1 MNLYPELQQ
10 STEDDAIST
19 TSVANI
25 PKHNG
30 NFNKGIQTGGGAAA
44 TADSNN
50 NSNFHNI
57 HKQPPSSSAKFNH
70 NVAMPM
76 RIHYDNAN
84 IAPVRDNSHNKTIKT
99 SCNDSKNEKKKK
111 EIDCS
116 MNKLNYANY
125 AVDSN
130 DRVPVPVSEM
140 YDEDIDYMNKYL
152 KSLPDYNDLN
162 NKINK
167 EFQKC
172 EEMYDQLQSINS
184 GLKNNP
190 LAKSSSYQSIHNK
203 RYAQQAYPMHPD
215 SKICRSTSS
224 SIIPQY
230 KIGSICTNDLAAAGA
245 MIPIKTMATTNQQQ
259 PLKKGLL
266 QKSSSNSAVNRS
278 YSKQFLN
285 DFWCDNIAKTN
296 SQKMGWNY
304 NKIMAA
310 SKEDIRSKFESAQ
323 NYRIQKN
330 LSLSQL
336 DKKIRQDLSK
346 EELYSLI
353 CNDHQPKPSSSMGN
367 VQSIRQSTMDT
378 TAASVA
384 ASAANLSQQSR
395 ISSFLKPLSKSISQ
409 SSVPCNVIVKPL
421 PKSSS
426 KSNIPG
432 FFRPLCKSTS
442 NTHVFNQHIPSANQ
456 AVTETFIQKGLAK
469 SSSSSSIPLSGNQP
483 FFLRKSDSTII
494 MRPQLAQPNVW
505 HSNSDAISAA
515 QRQISKNNDLLKS
528 NRPKPSQLSRIVCA
542 PNTQSDTKPQQPAT
556 MADNFFV
563 KQSIQQPNKV
573 VINYPP
579 FTKISTIQIPINGH
593 LPSAFGDNNNT
604 QRHKQ
609 HAADALSQSN
619 SIKMKNETAKND
631 TKILVPAAQPQT
643 GIANGHH
650 NTQTNI
656 KSNQKRKDDFVINI
670 DDKLA
675 SAITA
680 TRPNNNNDNAIPD
693 ARRLTTP
700 HTNSNNTNSQQ
711 KQPHNPSQRQRPLP
725 PPPTTSNNSF
735 TPTTTSTGYTVASN
749 AQSRQAQPH
758 AISNVDKLNS
768 IASSLMYSTPS
779 SASTSCTALKSDRP
793 VASRSTGAAAVVPR
807 CSSSSSTR
815 LANSTRSN
823 GPVTKSKNPSPMKVP
838 QRSQHVPQ
846 QQQQHHHQNQ
856 QVQHRMQADMNA
868 MILAT
873 GGGNWQHQQQ
883 ISQSTCTISNDEV
896 VPAIYL
902 FILIFLLYNSALAAN
917 ILLPSLKCVRVF
929 HLYLPTVLV
938 LPLAI
943 KNCMLVFASTATK
956 I

>member
-1 MNLYPELQQ
+1 MNIYPELQQ
-10 STEDDAIST
+10 TTEDTDDAIST
-19 TSVANI
+19 TSIANI
-25 PKHNG
+25 AKHTSNY
-30 NFNKGIQTGGGAAA
+30 NKSIQSGAAA
-44 TADSNN
+44 AAADSNN
-50 NSNFHNI
+50 NSSFHNI
-57 HKQPPSSSAKFNH
+57 HKHSSSSSAKLNH
-70 NVAMPM
+70 NIVAMPM
-76 RIHYDNAN
+76 RIHYDNTKN
-84 IAPVRDNSHNKTIKT
+84 APVRDNSHNK
-99 SCNDSKNEKKKK
+99 SNNNNSASGNDIKNEKKLKD
-111 EIDCS
+111 IDCS
-116 MNKLNYANY
+116 MNKMNYANY
-125 AVDSN
+125 SVDN

-230 KIGSICTNDLAAAGA
+230 KIGNVCTNDMAAAGA
-245 MIPIKTMATTNQQQ
+245 VIPIKTMAPTNQLQ
-259 PLKKGLL
+259 PPKKGLL

-310 SKEDIRSKFESAQ
+310 SKEDIRSKFESPQ

-353 CNDHQPKPSSSMGN
+353 CNDHQPKPSINTTGN
-367 VQSIRQSTMDT
+367 AQTVRQSTMDT

-409 SSVPCNVIVKPL
+409 SSVPCNVIAKQL
-421 PKSSS
+421 HKSSS

-442 NTHVFNQHIPSANQ
+442 NTHVFSQHMPSANL
-456 AVTETFIQKGLAK
+456 AVTETFSQKGLAK
-469 SSSSSSIPLSGNQP
+469 SSSSSSIPISGNQP
-483 FFLRKSDSTII
+483 FFLRKSDSTLM
-494 MRPQLAQPNVW
+494 MRPQLAQSNVW

-515 QRQISKNNDLLKS
+515 QRQISKNNVLLKS
-528 NRPKPSQLSRIVCA
+528 NRPKPAQPNRIVSA
-542 PNTQSDTKPQQPAT
+542 PKPQSDTKPQQQAT
-556 MADNFFV
+556 MAENFFV
-563 KQSIQQPNKV
+563 KQSVQQPNQV

-593 LPSAFGDNNNT
+593 LPSAFCDNNIT
-604 QRHKQ
+604 QIQKQ
-609 HAADALSQSN
+609 QQQKQQDVVSQSH
-619 SIKMKNETAKND
+619 SSKMKNETMKID
-631 TKILVPAAQPQT
+631 TKILVPAAAQSQT

-650 NTQTNI
+650 NTQHTNS

-670 DDKLA
+670 DDNLA
-675 SAITA
+675 SAIAA
-680 TRPNNNNDNAIPD
+680 TRSNNNDNAIPD
-693 ARRLTTP
+693 AKRFTTP

-711 KQPHNPSQRQRPLP
+711 KQPHNPSQRQQRPLP
-725 PPPTTSNNSF
+725 PPPTTSSNSH
-735 TPTTTSTGYTVASN
+735 TPTTTSTGYAVASN
-749 AQSRQAQPH
+749 AQATTSKIVSQPQRQAQQPH

-768 IASSLMYSTPS
+768 IASSLMYSTTS
-779 SASTSCTALKSDRP
+779 SASTSCAALKSDRP
-793 VASRSTGAAAVVPR
+793 VASRNIGAAAAVVPR
-807 CSSSSSTR
+807 CNSSSSTR
-815 LANSTRSN
+815 LANSTQFNRSN
-823 GPVTKSKNPSPMKVP
+823 GPMTKSTNPSPLKAP
-838 QRSQHVPQ
+838 QRSQHVSQ
-846 QQQQHHHQNQ
+846 QQQHHHHQNQ
-856 QVQHRMQADMNA
+856 QVQHRMQAEMNA

-873 GGGNWQHQQQ
+873 GGGNWQHINQT
-883 ISQSTCTISNDEV
+883 TCTISNDEV
-896 VPAIYL
+896 VPTIYL
-902 FILIFLLYNSALAAN
+902 FILIVCFV
-917 ILLPSLKCVRVF
+917 I
-929 HLYLPTVLV
+929 
-938 LPLAI
+938 PL
-943 KNCMLVFASTATK
+943 
-956 I
+956 

>member
-1 MNLYPELQQ
+1 MYRENPMNLYPELQQ
-10 STEDDAIST
+10 STEVIDDAIST
-19 TSVANI
+19 TSIANI
-25 PKHNG
+25 AKHNY
-30 NFNKGIQTGGGAAA
+30 NKSIQSGGGAAA
-44 TADSNN
+44 AADSNKN
-50 NSNFHNI
+50 NSFHSI
-57 HKQPPSSSAKFNH
+57 YKQAPSSSAKLNQ

-76 RIHYDNAN
+76 RIHYDNTN
-84 IAPVRDNSHNKTIKT
+84 IAPVRDNSHNK
-99 SCNDSKNEKKKK
+99 SNASGNDSKNEKKMKD
-111 EIDCS
+111 IDCS
-116 MNKLNYANY
+116 MNAMNYANY
-125 AVDSN
+125 TVDNN

-230 KIGSICTNDLAAAGA
+230 KIGSICPNDLAAAGV
-245 MIPIKTMATTNQQQ
+245 MIPIQTMATANQQQ

-353 CNDHQPKPSSSMGN
+353 CNDHQAKPSSSTGN
-367 VQSIRQSTMDT
+367 VQLARQSTMDT

-421 PKSSS
+421 HKSSS

-442 NTHVFNQHIPSANQ
+442 NTHVFNQHIPSVNQ
-456 AVTETFIQKGLAK
+456 AATETFIQKGLAK
-469 SSSSSSIPLSGNQP
+469 SSSSSSIPLAGNQP
-483 FFLRKSDSTII
+483 FFLRKSDSTT
-494 MRPQLAQPNVW
+494 MVRPQLAQSNVW

-528 NRPKPSQLSRIVCA
+528 NRPKPSQPSRIVGASKA
-542 PNTQSDTKPQQPAT
+542 PADTKPQQQAT
-556 MADNFFV
+556 MAENFFV

-593 LPSAFGDNNNT
+593 LPSAFGDNT
-604 QRHKQ
+604 LKQQHK
-609 HAADALSQSN
+609 HHTDAVSQSN
-619 SIKMKNETAKND
+619 STKMKNETAKID
-631 TKILVPAAQPQT
+631 TKILVPAVQPQT

-650 NTQTNI
+650 THANN

-670 DDKLA
+670 DDNLA
-675 SAITA
+675 SAISA
-680 TRPNNNNDNAIPD
+680 TRPNNDNAFPD
-693 ARRLTTP
+693 VRRLTTP
-700 HTNSNNTNSQQ
+700 HTNSNNTNSTQ
-711 KQPHNPSQRQRPLP
+711 KQPHNLSQRQRPLP

-735 TPTTTSTGYTVASN
+735 TPTTTSTGYTVAST
-749 AQSRQAQPH
+749 AQATTSKIVSQPQRQAQPH

-768 IASSLMYSTPS
+768 IASSLMYSTTS
-779 SASTSCTALKSDRP
+779 SATTSCTALKSDRP
-793 VASRSTGAAAVVPR
+793 VASRSIGAAAAVPR
-807 CSSSSSTR
+807 CNSSSSTR
-815 LANSTRSN
+815 LANSTHINRSN
-823 GPVTKSKNPSPMKVP
+823 GPVTKSTNPSPLKAP
-838 QRSQHVPQ
+838 PRSQHLPQ
-846 QQQQHHHQNQ
+846 QQHLHQNQ
-856 QVQHRMQADMNA
+856 QHRMQTDMSA
-868 MILAT
+868 MLLAT
-873 GGGNWQHQQQ
+873 GGGNWQH
-883 ISQSTCTISNDEV
+883 INQSTCTISNDEV
-896 VPAIYL
+896 VPIIYL
-902 FILIFLLYNSALAAN
+902 FILIVLLCDSAAPIFCCL
-917 ILLPSLKCVRVF
+917 
-929 HLYLPTVLV
+929 H
-938 LPLAI
+938 
-943 KNCMLVFASTATK
+943 
-956 I
+956 